1 MMVMKKMTMEEEKQL
16 LPLLVLPLLL
26 VMLMLVVLPSALMRI
41 TNTV

>member
-26 VMLMLVVLPSALMRI
+26 VMLMLVVLPSALMKI